1 MRYGNMLFSAALV
14 LVAVLLGLSAAKALA
29 PFVSSVPGIV
39 GTMLSGG
46 R

>member
-1 MRYGNMLFSAALV
+1 MLFSAALV
-14 LVAVLLGLSAAKALA
+14 VIAVLLGLSAVKAVG
-29 PFVSSVPGIV
+29 PFVSSVPEKV